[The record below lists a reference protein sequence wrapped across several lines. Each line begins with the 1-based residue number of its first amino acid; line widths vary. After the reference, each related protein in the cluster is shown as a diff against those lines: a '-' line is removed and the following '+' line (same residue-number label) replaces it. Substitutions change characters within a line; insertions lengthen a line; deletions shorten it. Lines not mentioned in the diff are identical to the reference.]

1 VADLVLKSE
10 AAQALREASQD
21 VRDMAQDIWQA
32 SPSQIET
39 GINNR
44 VTDLATAR
52 DLLTVLTLVMK
63 AHEREIRE
71 LKVQLAKI
79 RSA

>member
-1 VADLVLKSE
+1 MADLVLKSD
-10 AAQALREASQD
+10 AAQALRDASQD